1 MVDMTEMVKTKLEGF
16 LEDGYLAGNP
26 VGLQNLSLAIY
37 RLLAKGKAVQV
48 TDLASAMNVTALEIE
63 ELISLV
69 PASAYDRARDQS
81 FVSFI
86 GLSTIPA
93 AHQFKVGAQIL
104 YTWCV
109 FDALFLPAIL
119 RQQAVLTTACPS
131 TGQTIEVT
139 VSPDGVKSAMPP
151 QPVMSIIAPDTDA
164 CCSDLRGAFCN
175 QINLFADRAAFSSWS
190 KRGDADDCISLDDAF
205 TLAIRRNEARFPD
218 VSLADTL

>member
-1 MVDMTEMVKTKLEGF
+1 MNDTVKSKLEGF
-16 LEDGYLAGNP
+16 LEDGYLTGNP
-26 VGLQNLSLAIY
+26 IGLQNLSIAIY
-37 RLLAKGKAVQV
+37 RLLAKGRAVQV
-48 TDLASAMNVTALEIE
+48 ADLASATNLTALEIE

-86 GLSTIPA
+86 GLSTTPA
-93 AHQFKVGAQIL
+93 AHQFKVGAQTL

-119 RQQAVLTTACPS
+119 GQPAVLTTACPS

-139 VSPDGVKSAMPP
+139 INPDGVKSATPP

-164 CCSDLRGAFCN
+164 CCSDLRGAFCS
-175 QINLFADRAAFSSWS
+175 QINLFANRAAFSSWS
-190 KRGDADDCISLDDAF
+190 KRGDADDCVCLDDAF
-205 TLAIRRNEARFPD
+205 ALAMRRNEARFPD
-218 VSLADTL
+218 ISLSH